1 MKTTK
6 AFKLCYI
13 GMIIGVLLSLCSFLV
28 FETLQKESIYFDCS
42 QKLTTFDS
50 SVVRDSGFDRGLI
63 ERAIEAIHESNLRKP
78 QQETCKKRFPASIII
93 GVRKCGTRELLN
105 FLHLHPHVELYQNK
119 SYEMPFFVV
128 DEYYTKGES

>member
-63 ERAIEAIHESNLRKP
+63 ERAI
-78 QQETCKKRFPASIII
+78 
-93 GVRKCGTRELLN
+93 
-105 FLHLHPHVELYQNK
+105 
-119 SYEMPFFVV
+119 
-128 DEYYTKGES
+128 